1 MPRRK
6 IRAHYEHMSEFET
19 GRAIGLK
26 EAGWSNRLIAR
37 HLCRSDAAIRRC
49 WQKWVNNGSMQR
61 QDGSGRPRAT
71 TEREDRAI
79 VRTAVAE
86 PEFTRLRERNL
97 RARRPLRCLPLTP
110 VHRQVRLQWCRERST
125 WNCADWGRI
134 VFSDESRFLLC
145 PDDRLKRV
153 WIRPGQ
159 RVDPGLTV
167 EHHTGPQQGV
177 MVWGAISFD
186 SRTPLVVIPGTLTT
200 QRRLQPSRNVDY
212 LVRQLE
218 TIWQEIPQHTIR
230 NLYQSMTR
238 RVAACI
244 QAKEVLKCQAPSDK
258 IMVSFDV
265 KSLYPSLPHQL
276 ILSSTEE
283 FLKEIPID
291 LITVGKISKL
301 IALCL
306 EANIITY
313 NYKTYKQTKGSPM
326 GSSLSTSVAETV
338 MRRIDSNMA
347 ENAIRPPKQICL
359 NELNK
364 EGWESW
370 LESFEWYG
378 IATQLSSKAPEV
390 QVAIFMAAMGRE
402 AQNIFKSFNLNNAD
416 KNNLSIV
423 KDKFNNYFSP
433 KLNTTIERFKFNQMK
448 QKEDESFNEFLTRIK
463 LQIANCKY
471 AVMSDE
477 LLKDRIV
484 VGIINNEIRER
495 LLSEADLNL
504 EKATQIC
511 IACENATNQM
521 KHVLSDSD
529 KQVAVTKMNK
539 NCRNCGRS
547 HKINQCPA
555 YQKRC
560 NKCKKLNHFANL
572 CRSQNTNSY
581 KVRQIVGSPEPE
593 MIQEF
598 VIQSVEN
605 TNLTEDWY
613 EEVKIK
619 GKKVNMKLDT
629 GAQCNVLPLSL
640 AGRLNLEIQRSPVKC
655 LISFSGH
662 RIPVE
667 GQSLAMCMVK
677 NMTAYIR
684 FIISRDNTCPIQ
696 GRQTCSNLGLVKR
709 VNTCQ
714 AITQEYQELFQGI
727 GCLKGY
733 EYEAKFQT
741 SDMNMQVRPPRTI
754 PLSIKERVKKELEE
768 MEDNGIIMKVN
779 YPTPISSQMVIAK
792 QKGKIRICIDRSDI
806 NKIAV
811 NLHGSKYFTK
821 LDLKKG
827 YWQIKVAP
835 NSQRYFTFS
844 TPWGRYMFLR
854 VPFGIKTAPEIFQ
867 KITAD
872 LLQDLEGTENSMD
885 DILIHAPDPQT
896 LEIRTRAVLQRLKKN
911 GIKLNRDKCK
921 FQLQEV
927 QFLGHIVTTEGIKID
942 PEKVRAIGEIKS
954 PSNKQELQR
963 LLGMVQYLSRFIP
976 NLAEKTKNMRLL
988 LKKDTPWLWDES
1000 LDRDLLEIKTL
1011 LRTAPTL
1018 KFFNPNGN
1026 LTLSVDAS
1034 SYALGAVLLQNGKP
1048 IAYASSA
1055 LNSTQQNYA
1064 QIEKEAL
1071 AIKFG
1076 CDKFHQ
1082 LIYGKTVDVETD
1094 HRPLE
1099 TIFKK
1104 PLSKAPPRLQRI
1116 FLQIQQ
1122 YDLRIKYKKGK
1133 ELLTADL
1140 LSRDCS
1146 YEDTYLEE
1154 NFEVLMTTPTN
1165 KSSYEQL
1172 QALTKE
1178 DQELQELKNLILY
1191 GWPNY
1196 KSAVPESCKKYW
1208 PYRDELSTNEDLI
1221 FKGSRVFI
1229 PLRDELSTNEDL
1241 IFKGSRVFIPLRW
1254 KAKILKLIH
1263 EGHQGTN
1270 SCLRRARDSIYW
1282 HGMSQDIINTVENCR
1297 TCQANQRNKT
1307 KEPMIIKEIPSLP
1320 WEIVAADIFSIK
1332 GKNYLLITDNY
1343 SGFIDFKE
1351 MKTMNSAETIES
1363 LKKWFSVHGIPR
1375 LLETDNVPNFTSRD
1389 FKDFQKKWL
1398 FDHQTSSPL
1407 YPKSNGL
1414 AERAVQTA
1422 KNLIRKCL
1430 DSGQEVELA
1439 PLNFYNT
1446 PRDGLLSPAQ
1456 CLFSRRTRTLLP
1468 TSTHQLEPEIQKGHT
1483 QNLRNKREK
1492 QKTHHDKTAKT
1503 TRSFKEGEKIMLKQH
1518 HREWIP
1524 ARVTQEVAPR
1534 SYKVKTP
1541 TGDYRRNSSFMRH
1554 TNLESPKQQRRRI
1567 PEIPKSTLPEG
1578 PGPSGDKEQA
1588 QVPEELNTSP
1598 RAFSGQEPRGDHQ
1611 NAEHKNGTLPI
1622 TTRRNKAKAPKKI
1635 TFSNKIEMRF
1645 YKPKEQAQMIT
1656 TGPSKTFFED
1666 VLSFAA
1672 SVVLKLETCRRQQ
1685 EKAVQELQEKGAA
1698 DANNVALKSR
1708 PPTSSCSLPIFSER
1722 SKAVGHSKYHLGK
1735 CLNTIRPKDVNGL
1748 SRPHVGT
1755 RVLLRQAWEGA
1766 CLGEGWTVA
1775 HSSHI
1780 TTSRLTFTC
1789 QNGADLND
1797 LSEDLAV
1804 KLCHADK
1811 FLETFASCDL

>member
-1 MPRRK
+1 M
-6 IRAHYEHMSEFET
+6 
-19 GRAIGLK
+19 
-26 EAGWSNRLIAR
+26 
-37 HLCRSDAAIRRC
+37 
-49 WQKWVNNGSMQR
+49 
-61 QDGSGRPRAT
+61 
-71 TEREDRAI
+71 
-79 VRTAVAE
+79 
-86 PEFTRLRERNL
+86 
-97 RARRPLRCLPLTP
+97 
-110 VHRQVRLQWCRERST
+110 
-125 WNCADWGRI
+125 
-134 VFSDESRFLLC
+134 
-145 PDDRLKRV
+145 
-153 WIRPGQ
+153 
-159 RVDPGLTV
+159 
-167 EHHTGPQQGV
+167 
-177 MVWGAISFD
+177 
-186 SRTPLVVIPGTLTT
+186 
-200 QRRLQPSRNVDY
+200 
-212 LVRQLE
+212 
-218 TIWQEIPQHTIR
+218 
-230 NLYQSMTR
+230 
-238 RVAACI
+238 
-244 QAKEVLKCQAPSDK
+244 
-258 IMVSFDV
+258 
-265 KSLYPSLPHQL
+265 
-276 ILSSTEE
+276 
-283 FLKEIPID
+283 
-291 LITVGKISKL
+291 KL
-301 IALCL
+301 
-306 EANIITY
+306 
-313 NYKTYKQTKGSPM
+313 
-326 GSSLSTSVAETV
+326 TSVAKATIYKYHLGLELGNTSHHLDLSTLWERTIAV
-338 MRRIDSNMA
+338 HRWWSLSRGVKVSVIKA
-347 ENAIRPPKQICL
+347 EKGLREPGNPDLDKCVLKWFKQARDKKIPVSGHLIRSKAEQFST
-359 NELNK
+359 EMGK
-364 EGWESW
+364 TDFKASSGW
-370 LESFEWYG
+370 LEGFKERNKISFKTICGESG
-378 IATQLSSKAPEV
+378 AVNL
-390 QVAIFMAAMGRE
+390 QVAE
-402 AQNIFKSFNLNNAD
+402 QW
-416 KNNLSIV
+416 KNNLRELIQDKEARDVFNVDETGLFFKCTPDKTLAFKHEKCHGGKLSKERVTLLVGANMDGSEKLPLLMIGKAANPRCFKNV
-423 KDKFNNYFSP
+423 KTKPVDYANSVRAWMTSYLFEKWLRFRSLKI
-433 KLNTTIERFKFNQMK
+433 KLDVLQASRLCKKAWDQVTSETIKHCFKKAGFVQKEEDEENADDIIAETMPSVDGWEDVISNPTILYDDFLNVDDDVAVCGEITDADIIAEVLNHNIEK
-448 QKEDESFNEFLTRIK
+448 QDGDEASGDEDESSVAGEMNVPSAAEAVTAAGMPIYCYLYGCNGTR
-463 LQIANCKY
+463 
-471 AVMSDE
+471 
-477 LLKDRIV
+477 
-484 VGIINNEIRER
+484 G
-495 LLSEADLNL
+495 
-504 EKATQIC
+504 KATQIC

-529 KQVAVTKMNK
+529 KQVAVTKMNSK
-539 NCRNCGRS
+539 KWEDRKEPRKENTTNQSHKIIENCRNCGRS

-572 CRSQNTNSY
+572 CRSKNTNSY
-581 KVRQIVGSPEPE
+581 KIRQIVGSPEPE

-640 AGRLNLEIQRSPVKC
+640 AGRLNLEIQRSPVKS

-684 FIISRDNTCPIQ
+684 FIISRDNTCPIL

-714 AITQEYQELFQGI
+714 AITQEYQELFEGI

-741 SDMNMQVRPPRTI
+741 SDMNMQVRPPRPI

-768 MEDNGIIMKVN
+768 MEDNGIIKKVN

-792 QKGKIRICIDRSDI
+792 QKGKIRICIDPSDI
-806 NKIAV
+806 NKVILRSHFPLRTFDQIAV

-827 YWQIKVAP
+827 YWQIKKY
-835 NSQRYFTFS
+835 SR
-844 TPWGRYMFLR
+844 
-854 VPFGIKTAPEIFQ
+854 
-867 KITAD
+867 KIMAD

-896 LEIRTRAVLQRLKKN
+896 LEIRTRAVLQRLKEN

-1165 KSSYEQL
+1165 KSSYEEL

-1229 PLRDELSTNEDL
+1229 PL
-1241 IFKGSRVFIPLRW
+1241 KW

-1375 LLETDNVPNFTSRD
+1375 LLETDNGPNFTSRD

-1422 KNLIRKCL
+1422 KILIRKCL

-1439 PLNFYNT
+1439 LLNFYNT
-1446 PRDGLLSPAQ
+1446 PRDGLPSPAQ

-1483 QNLRNKREK
+1483 QNLRNKRER

-1534 SYKVKTP
+1534 SYKVQTP
-1541 TGDYRRNSSFMRH
+1541 TGEYRRNSSFMRH

-1598 RAFSGQEPRGDHQ
+1598 RPFTGQEPRSDHQ

-1622 TTRRNKAKAPKKI
+1622 TTRSGRI
-1635 TFSNKIEMRF
+1635 I
-1645 YKPKEQAQMIT
+1645 KPPQ
-1656 TGPSKTFFED
+1656 
-1666 VLSFAA
+1666 
-1672 SVVLKLETCRRQQ
+1672 
-1685 EKAVQELQEKGAA
+1685 
-1698 DANNVALKSR
+1698 
-1708 PPTSSCSLPIFSER
+1708 
-1722 SKAVGHSKYHLGK
+1722 
-1735 CLNTIRPKDVNGL
+1735 TI
-1748 SRPHVGT
+1748 
-1755 RVLLRQAWEGA
+1755 
-1766 CLGEGWTVA
+1766 
-1775 HSSHI
+1775 
-1780 TTSRLTFTC
+1780 
-1789 QNGADLND
+1789 
-1797 LSEDLAV
+1797 
-1804 KLCHADK
+1804 
-1811 FLETFASCDL
+1811 